1 MAYKLKYDLH
11 THTTYSHGKGS
22 ILDNVIEANAKG
34 LQMIGIADHGYGHIF
49 YGMKKENLSNM
60 RRDIKIAKE
69 KFPDVD
75 VQLSVE
81 ANIINASGM
90 LDISKEEQKD
100 FDYIIAGYHY
110 GVLGENPVKAIG
122 VCIGGYC
129 KLLSNKTFNTDV
141 IVKAL
146 YENDIKMLTHPG
158 DKILVDMDA
167 VAKACE
173 DTHTIME
180 INNHHNGLSIENL
193 EIAAKYDV
201 DFVISSD
208 AHLPQNVGTF
218 DIALKRAEKI
228 GLPYERIINLWNY

>member
-22 ILDNVIEANAKG
+22 IFDNAKEANAKS
-34 LQMIGIADHGYGHIF
+34 LKMIGIADHGFGHIF
-49 YGMKKENLSNM
+49 YGMKKEDVSNM
-60 RRDIKIAKE
+60 RKDINKAKE
-69 KFPDVD
+69 IFPDLD
-75 VQLSVE
+75 IQLSVE
-81 ANIINASGM
+81 ANIINASGK
-90 LDISKEEQKD
+90 LDVSSEDQKL

-110 GVLGENPVKAIG
+110 GVLGEKPAKAIS

-129 KLLSNKTFNTDV
+129 KLFSNKSFNTDIV
-141 IVKAL
+141 IKAL
-146 YENDIKMLTHPG
+146 HENDIKVLTHPG
-158 DKILVDMDA
+158 DKIDVYMDEI
-167 VAKACE
+167 AKACE
-173 DTHTIME
+173 ETHTIME
-180 INNHHNGLSIENL
+180 INNHHNGLSIKNL

-218 DIALKRAEKI
+218 DVALKRAQTI

>member
-22 ILDNVIEANAKG
+22 ILDNVSEANAKG
-34 LQMIGIADHGYGHIF
+34 LKMIGIADHGYGHIF
-49 YGMKKENLSNM
+49 YGIKKEDIPNM
-60 RRDIKIAKE
+60 RHDIELAKD

-110 GVLGENPVKAIG
+110 GVLGEKPMKAIG

-129 KLLSNKTFNTDV
+129 KLFSNKTFNTDV
-141 IVKAL
+141 VVKAL
-146 YENDIKMLTHPG
+146 YENDIKVLTHPG

-173 DTHTIME
+173 DTKTIME
-180 INNHHNGLSIENL
+180 INNHHNGLSVANL

-218 DIALKRAEKI
+218 EVALNRANTV
-228 GLPYERIINLWNY
+228 GLPFERIINLWNY